1 MRISEYRDRHNLM
14 EHFVILSTDDF
25 KPTTLLGPVLG
36 YMMGLGFAYDFDFI
50 IVNQLMHTFRRNQG
64 YMLNSATQEYWS
76 WGKGEYANKVT
87 HPNYDF
93 DSNYL
98 SFVFWLIGTR
108 FLRLIGAILS
118 FMTVSF
124 VNGLAIRIAILTSNV
139 IIFPL
144 MWLIKVVMG

>member
-1 MRISEYRDRHNLM
+1 M
-14 EHFVILSTDDF
+14 
-25 KPTTLLGPVLG
+25 
-36 YMMGLGFAYDFDFI
+36 
-50 IVNQLMHTFRRNQG
+50 
-64 YMLNSATQEYWS
+64 
-76 WGKGEYANKVT
+76 T

>member
-1 MRISEYRDRHNLM
+1 M
-14 EHFVILSTDDF
+14 
-25 KPTTLLGPVLG
+25 
-36 YMMGLGFAYDFDFI
+36 
-50 IVNQLMHTFRRNQG
+50 
-64 YMLNSATQEYWS
+64 
-76 WGKGEYANKVT
+76 T

-108 FLRLIGAILS
+108 FLRLMGAILS